1 MRYSFLR
8 LSEGHMV
15 EHVATAKDCAGQAKL
30 ILTLEP
36 LRFRVSRSRNTQP
49 RRLALSFSLPR
60 LFLLYQFLAIEIFS
74 LLPEGQSNRR
84 NLARQAN
91 QR

>member
-1 MRYSFLR
+1 
-8 LSEGHMV
+8 MV

-49 RRLALSFSLPR
+49 RRLALVVFAAAVISALPVSLDR
-60 LFLLYQFLAIEIFS
+60 NFLPS
-74 LLPEGQSNRR
+74 SRGPK
-84 NLARQAN
+84 
-91 QR
+91 